1 MLHAKKR
8 PKQMIIEELKSKGI
22 TSLEKVTDYLSR
34 NNNGFYLLPDNIS
47 KLVANLAQINRPESC
62 LNLNSNLGEI
72 LSNCGAIKNKIGIDV
87 NSQNVE
93 LASYLNPNLQFENL
107 DPLSYTSENHFDLVI
122 CFPPLGQ
129 RIQKNG
135 RKVQAEELYFTKSL
149 ELLKEQGNAVFIVAN
164 NFLTAPVFEKLRN
177 TILNKHSLETV
188 ISLPKGIL
196 RNTGVELSILLVNHS
211 KVETTKYYKIKD
223 RDFSNTT
230 LGDSDFSVLKD
241 NLLKRWDYKFHNPK
255 NREYEKELKNQET
268 KKIDE
273 LVEVV
278 LGTHF
283 SREEIKDKGEYLWL
297 TSRNISNGN
306 LNHTERDKFILK
318 REFSIREQNAILKSG
333 DILIPRIQRNR
344 ESFYVHTDNDKKII
358 AFQHYI
364 ILRGKNADYVATYL
378 NTDNGIKLFNQQI
391 ERHARGS
398 VTPTISISD
407 LKNIEIPILPIEDLE
422 LASKRKLKKLS
433 YDELVVIKGKY
444 EDLKKVYKDKKDSH
458 RQILEIMQQNH
469 SEVMNTMG
477 RIENKVNDIKSVLT
491 ELVSDFN
498 IIRELPREID
508 ERINRLN
515 ESLDSKLD
523 ELLSD
528 QKQLDFYIKEIKRW
542 FDFYDLLE
550 TKSKKYL
557 PEAEYIFDHISKL
570 ENPDYSPFILQY
582 CRALENELL
591 KKIFRAYVKSLI
603 EREVEITKEFE
614 WDFGRK
620 ESGKLNSE
628 NTFKLAKHLQ
638 RCLKRSE
645 EGWFFELGSM
655 EVNLRY
661 LTGKTAE
668 KSPLLIDLKSFV
680 LNRFKQ
686 EILNI
691 EYLDDIKTI
700 IRDYRNQSAHPNL
713 IDTEKAVKFHKEMKE
728 CLIELM
734 ENYKK

>member
-1 MLHAKKR
+1 
-8 PKQMIIEELKSKGI
+8 MIIKELKSKGI
-22 TSLEKVTDYLSR
+22 TSLEKVTEYLSR
-34 NNNGFYLLPDNIS
+34 NKNGFFFLPDNLS
-47 KLVANLAQINRPESC
+47 SLVATLAQRNKPKSC
-62 LNLNSNLGEI
+62 LNLNSNIGEI
-72 LSNCGAIKNKIGIDV
+72 LSHCSEIENKVGIDI

-93 LASYLNPNLQFENL
+93 LAKYLNPNLQFENL
-107 DPLSYTSENHFDLVI
+107 DPLSYNSETRFNSVI

-129 RIQKNG
+129 RIQLNG
-135 RKVQAEELYFTKSL
+135 RRIKAEQLYFSKSL
-149 ELLKEQGNAVFIVAN
+149 ELLEEQGNAVFIVAN
-164 NFLTAPVFEKLRN
+164 NFLTAPVFEELRN
-177 TILNKHSLETV
+177 TILNNYSLETV

-196 RNTGVELSILLVNHS
+196 RNTGVDLSILLINHN
-211 KVETTKYYKIKD
+211 KFETTKYYKINDK
-223 RDFSNTT
+223 DFSKTT
-230 LGDSDFSVLKD
+230 LGDSDFSVVKD
-241 NLLKRWDYKFHNPK
+241 NLTERWDYNFHNPK

-268 KKIDE
+268 KRIEE

-283 SREEIKDKGEYLWL
+283 SREEFKGKGDYLWL

-306 LNHTERDKFILK
+306 LNFTDSDKFISK
-318 REFSIREQNAILKSG
+318 REFSRREQNAILRNG
-333 DILIPRIQRNR
+333 DILIPRIQRNK
-344 ESFYVHTDNDKKII
+344 ESFYVHNDNDGKII
-358 AFQHYI
+358 AFQHFI
-364 ILRGKNADYVATYL
+364 ILRGKNADYVASYL

-391 ERHARGS
+391 QRHARGS
-398 VTPTISISD
+398 VMPTISISD

-422 LASKRKLKKLS
+422 LASKRKLEKLS
-433 YDELVVIKGKY
+433 YDELLVVKEKY
-444 EDLKKVYKDKKDSH
+444 EDLKKVYKDTKDSH
-458 RQILEIMQQNH
+458 RQILEIMQENH
-469 SEVMNTMG
+469 SEVMSTMG
-477 RIENKVNDIKSVLT
+477 RIENKVDDIKSVLT

-498 IIRELPREID
+498 SIKELPREID

-523 ELLSD
+523 ELISD
-528 QKQLDFYIKEIKRW
+528 QKQLDFYITEIKRW

-603 EREVEITKEFE
+603 DREIEITKEFE

-638 RCLKRSE
+638 RCIRKPE
-645 EGWFFELGSM
+645 EEWFFELGSM

-680 LNRFKQ
+680 LNRFEQ

-691 EYLDDIKTI
+691 EYLDEIKTI

-713 IDTEKAVKFHKEMKE
+713 IDTEKAIRFHKEMKE
-728 CLIELM
+728 CLIGLM

>member
-1 MLHAKKR
+1 
-8 PKQMIIEELKSKGI
+8 MIIEELKSKGI
-22 TSLEKVTDYLSR
+22 TSLEKVTEYLSR
-34 NNNGFYLLPDNIS
+34 NNNGFFFLPDNLS
-47 KLVANLAQINRPESC
+47 SLVATLAQRNKPKSC
-62 LNLNSNLGEI
+62 LNLNSNIGEI
-72 LSNCGAIKNKIGIDV
+72 LSHCSEIENKVGIDV

-93 LASYLNPNLQFENL
+93 LAKYLNPNLQFENL
-107 DPLSYTSENHFDLVI
+107 DPLSYTSETHYNSVI

-129 RIQKNG
+129 RIQLNG
-135 RKVQAEELYFTKSL
+135 RRIQAEQLYFSKSL
-149 ELLKEQGNAVFIVAN
+149 ELLEEQGNAVFIVAN
-164 NFLTAPVFEKLRN
+164 NFLTAPVFEELRN
-177 TILNKHSLETV
+177 TILNNYSLETV

-196 RNTGVELSILLVNHS
+196 RNIGVELSILLINHN
-211 KVETTKYYKIKD
+211 KFETTKYYKIKD
-223 RDFSNTT
+223 RDFSKTT

-241 NLLKRWDYKFHNPK
+241 NLTERWDYNFHNPK

-268 KKIDE
+268 KRVEE

-283 SREEIKDKGEYLWL
+283 SREEFKEKGDYLWL

-306 LNHTERDKFILK
+306 LNYTDSDKFISK
-318 REFSIREQNAILKSG
+318 REFSRREQNAILRNG
-333 DILIPRIQRNR
+333 DILIPRIQRNK
-344 ESFYVHTDNDKKII
+344 ESFYVHNDNEGKII
-358 AFQHYI
+358 AFQHFI
-364 ILRGKNADYVATYL
+364 ILRGKNADYVASYL
-378 NTDNGIKLFNQQI
+378 NTDNGIKFFNQQI
-391 ERHARGS
+391 QRHARGS
-398 VTPTISISD
+398 VMPTISISD

-422 LASKRKLKKLS
+422 LASKRKLEKLS
-433 YDELVVIKGKY
+433 YDELLVVKEKY
-444 EDLKKVYKDKKDSH
+444 EDLKKVYKDTKDSH

-469 SEVMNTMG
+469 SEVMSTMG
-477 RIENKVNDIKSVLT
+477 RIENKVDDIKSVLT

-498 IIRELPREID
+498 SIKELPREMD

-515 ESLDSKLD
+515 QSLDSKLD
-523 ELLSD
+523 ELISD
-528 QKQLDFYIKEIKRW
+528 QKQLDFYITEIKRW

-603 EREVEITKEFE
+603 DREIEITKEFE
-614 WDFGRK
+614 WDLGRK
-620 ESGKLNSE
+620 ESGKPNSE

-638 RCLKRSE
+638 RCLRKPE
-645 EGWFFELGSM
+645 EEWFFELGSM

-680 LNRFKQ
+680 LDRFEQ
-686 EILNI
+686 DILNI
-691 EYLDDIKTI
+691 EYLDEIKTI

-713 IDTEKAVKFHKEMKE
+713 IDTEKAIRFHKEMKE
-728 CLIELM
+728 CLIGLM

>member
-1 MLHAKKR
+1 
-8 PKQMIIEELKSKGI
+8 MIIKELKSKGI
-22 TSLEKVTDYLSR
+22 TSLEKVTEYLSR
-34 NNNGFYLLPDNIS
+34 NKNRFFFLPDNLS
-47 KLVANLAQINRPESC
+47 SLVATLAQRNKPKSC
-62 LNLNSNLGEI
+62 LNLNSNIGEI
-72 LSNCGAIKNKIGIDV
+72 LSHCSEIENKVGIDI

-93 LASYLNPNLQFENL
+93 LAKYLNPNLQFENL
-107 DPLSYTSENHFDLVI
+107 DPLSYNSETRFNSVI

-129 RIQKNG
+129 RIQLNG
-135 RKVQAEELYFTKSL
+135 RRIQAEQLYFSKSL
-149 ELLKEQGNAVFIVAN
+149 ELLEEQGNAVFIVAN
-164 NFLTAPVFEKLRN
+164 NFLTAPVFEELRN
-177 TILNKHSLETV
+177 TILNNYSLETV

-196 RNTGVELSILLVNHS
+196 RNTGVDLSILLINHN
-211 KVETTKYYKIKD
+211 KFETTKYYKINDK
-223 RDFSNTT
+223 DFSKTT
-230 LGDSDFSVLKD
+230 LGDSDFSVVKD
-241 NLLKRWDYKFHNPK
+241 NLTERWDYNFHNPK

-268 KKIDE
+268 KRIEE

-283 SREEIKDKGEYLWL
+283 SREEFKGKGDYLWL

-306 LNHTERDKFILK
+306 LNFTDSDKFISK
-318 REFSIREQNAILKSG
+318 REFSRREQNAILRNG
-333 DILIPRIQRNR
+333 DILIPRIQRNK
-344 ESFYVHTDNDKKII
+344 ESFYVHNDNDGKII
-358 AFQHYI
+358 AFQHFI
-364 ILRGKNADYVATYL
+364 ILRGKNADYVASYL

-391 ERHARGS
+391 QRHARGS
-398 VTPTISISD
+398 VMPTISISD

-422 LASKRKLKKLS
+422 LASKRKLEKLS
-433 YDELVVIKGKY
+433 YDELLVVKEKY
-444 EDLKKVYKDKKDSH
+444 EDLKKVYKDTKDSH
-458 RQILEIMQQNH
+458 RQILEIMQENH
-469 SEVMNTMG
+469 SEVMSTMG
-477 RIENKVNDIKSVLT
+477 RIENKVDDIKSVLT

-498 IIRELPREID
+498 SIKELPREID

-523 ELLSD
+523 ELISD
-528 QKQLDFYIKEIKRW
+528 QKQLDFYITEIKRW

-603 EREVEITKEFE
+603 DREIEITKEFE

-620 ESGKLNSE
+620 ESGKPNSE

-638 RCLKRSE
+638 RCIRKPE
-645 EGWFFELGSM
+645 EEWFFELGSM

-661 LTGKTAE
+661 LTGKTSE

-680 LNRFKQ
+680 LNRFEQ

-691 EYLDDIKTI
+691 EYLDEIKTI

-713 IDTEKAVKFHKEMKE
+713 IDTEKAIRFHKEMKE
-728 CLIELM
+728 CLIGLM

>member
-1 MLHAKKR
+1 MT
-8 PKQMIIEELKSKGI
+8 IDELKSKGI
-22 TSLEKVTDYLSR
+22 TSFKKVTEYLSR
-34 NNNGFYLLPDNIS
+34 SDRGFFFLPDNLA
-47 KLVANLAQINRPESC
+47 KLTADLAQSKKPESC
-62 LNLNSNLGEI
+62 INLNSNLGEI
-72 LSNCGAIKNKIGIDV
+72 LSHCNQIKSKIGVDINV
-87 NSQNVE
+87 QNIE
-93 LASYLNPNLQFENL
+93 LAKYLNPSLHFENL
-107 DPLSYTSENHFDLVI
+107 DPLSYTSTSHFDSVI

-129 RIQKNG
+129 RIQVNG
-135 RKVQAEELYFTKSL
+135 RRLQSKQLYLNKSL
-149 ELLKEQGNAVFIVAN
+149 ELLSKQGTAVFIVAD
-164 NFLTAPVFEKLRN
+164 NFLTAPVFEELRN
-177 TILNKHSLETV
+177 TILEKYGLKTV

-196 RNTGVELSILLVNHS
+196 RNTGVDLSILVINHDKS
-211 KVETTKYYKIKD
+211 KATEYFKIKD
-223 RDFSNTT
+223 RAFSNTN
-230 LGDSDFSVLKD
+230 LSNPDFSVLKD
-241 NLLKRWDYKFHNPK
+241 NLVERWDYKFHNPK

-268 KKIDE
+268 KRVTD

-283 SREEIKDKGEYLWL
+283 SRDEIKEEGDFLWL
-297 TSRNISNGN
+297 TSRNVLNGN
-306 LNHTERDKFILK
+306 LTLTDKDKFISK
-318 REFSIREQNAILKSG
+318 KEFSRREQNAILQNG
-333 DILIPRIQRNR
+333 DILIPRIQRNK
-344 ESFYVHTDNDKKII
+344 ESFYVHTDTEKKII
-358 AFQHYI
+358 AFQHFI

-391 ERHARGS
+391 ERHARGN
-398 VTPTISISD
+398 VMPTISISD

-422 LASKRKLKKLS
+422 LASKRKLEKLS
-433 YDELVVIKGKY
+433 YNELLVIKEKY
-444 EDLKKVYKDKKDSH
+444 EKLKIVYQDSKDSH

-469 SEVMNTMG
+469 SEVMSTMG
-477 RIENKVNDIKSVLT
+477 RIENKVDDVKSILT

-498 IIRELPREID
+498 SIKKLPREID
-508 ERINRLN
+508 DRINRLN
-515 ESLDSKLD
+515 QNLDTKLN
-523 ELLSD
+523 ELISD
-528 QKQLDFYIKEIKRW
+528 QKQLDFYITEIKRW

-591 KKIFRAYVKSLI
+591 KKIFRAYVQSLI
-603 EREVEITKEFE
+603 DREIDITKEFE

-620 ESGKLNSE
+620 ESGKPNSD
-628 NTFKLAKHLQ
+628 NTFKLAKHIQ
-638 RCLKRSE
+638 RCLKKSE
-645 EGWFFELGSM
+645 EEWFFELGSM

-661 LTGKTAE
+661 LTGKTAG

-680 LNRFKQ
+680 LDRFEQ

-691 EYLDDIKTI
+691 EYLDEIKTI

-728 CLIELM
+728 CLISLM

>member
-1 MLHAKKR
+1 
-8 PKQMIIEELKSKGI
+8 MIIKELKSKGI
-22 TSLEKVTDYLSR
+22 TSLEKVTEYLSR
-34 NNNGFYLLPDNIS
+34 NKNRFFFLPDNLS
-47 KLVANLAQINRPESC
+47 SLVATLAQRNKPKSC
-62 LNLNSNLGEI
+62 LNLNSNIGEI
-72 LSNCGAIKNKIGIDV
+72 LSHCSEIENKVGIDI

-93 LASYLNPNLQFENL
+93 LAKYLNPNLQFENL
-107 DPLSYTSENHFDLVI
+107 DPLSYNSETRFNSVI

-129 RIQKNG
+129 RIQLNG
-135 RKVQAEELYFTKSL
+135 RRIQAEQLYFSKSL
-149 ELLKEQGNAVFIVAN
+149 ELLEEQGNAVFIVAN
-164 NFLTAPVFEKLRN
+164 NFLTAPVFEELRN
-177 TILNKHSLETV
+177 TILNNYSLETV

-196 RNTGVELSILLVNHS
+196 RNTGVDLSILLINHN
-211 KVETTKYYKIKD
+211 KFETTKYYKINDK
-223 RDFSNTT
+223 DFSKTT
-230 LGDSDFSVLKD
+230 LGDSDFSVVKD
-241 NLLKRWDYKFHNPK
+241 NLTERWDYNFHNPK

-268 KKIDE
+268 KRIEE

-283 SREEIKDKGEYLWL
+283 SREEFKGKGDYLWL

-306 LNHTERDKFILK
+306 LNFTDSDKFISK
-318 REFSIREQNAILKSG
+318 REFSRREQNAILRNG
-333 DILIPRIQRNR
+333 DILIPRIQRNK
-344 ESFYVHTDNDKKII
+344 ESFYVHNDNDGKII
-358 AFQHYI
+358 AFQHFI
-364 ILRGKNADYVATYL
+364 ILRGKNADYVASYL

-391 ERHARGS
+391 QRHARGS
-398 VTPTISISD
+398 VMPTISISD

-422 LASKRKLKKLS
+422 LASKRKLEKLS
-433 YDELVVIKGKY
+433 YDELLVVKEKY
-444 EDLKKVYKDKKDSH
+444 EDLKKVYKDTKDSH
-458 RQILEIMQQNH
+458 RQILEIMQENH
-469 SEVMNTMG
+469 SEVMSTMG
-477 RIENKVNDIKSVLT
+477 RIENKVDDIKSVLT

-498 IIRELPREID
+498 SIKELPREID

-523 ELLSD
+523 ELISD
-528 QKQLDFYIKEIKRW
+528 QKQLDFYITEIKRW

-603 EREVEITKEFE
+603 DREIEITKEFE

-620 ESGKLNSE
+620 ESGKPNSE

-638 RCLKRSE
+638 RCIRKPE
-645 EGWFFELGSM
+645 EEWFFELGSM

-680 LNRFKQ
+680 LNRFEQ

-691 EYLDDIKTI
+691 EYLDEIKTI

-713 IDTEKAVKFHKEMKE
+713 IDTEKAIRFHKEMKE
-728 CLIELM
+728 CLIGLM

>member
-1 MLHAKKR
+1 MT
-8 PKQMIIEELKSKGI
+8 IDELKSKGI
-22 TSLEKVTDYLSR
+22 TSFKKVTEYLSR
-34 NNNGFYLLPDNIS
+34 SDRGFFFLPDNLA
-47 KLVANLAQINRPESC
+47 KLTAELAQSKKPESC
-62 LNLNSNLGEI
+62 INLNSNLGEI
-72 LSNCGAIKNKIGIDV
+72 LSHCNQIKNKIGVDINV
-87 NSQNVE
+87 QNIE
-93 LASYLNPNLQFENL
+93 LAKYLNPSLHFENL
-107 DPLSYTSENHFDLVI
+107 DPLSYTSTSHFDSVI

-129 RIQKNG
+129 RIQVNG
-135 RKVQAEELYFTKSL
+135 RRLPSEQLYLNKSL
-149 ELLKEQGNAVFIVAN
+149 ELLSEQGTAVFIVAN
-164 NFLTAPVFEKLRN
+164 NFLTAPVFEELRN
-177 TILNKHSLETV
+177 TILEKYGLETV

-196 RNTGVELSILLVNHS
+196 RNTGVDLSILVINHD
-211 KVETTKYYKIKD
+211 KTKATKYFKIKD
-223 RDFSNTT
+223 RAFSNTN
-230 LGDSDFSVLKD
+230 LSNSDFSVLKD
-241 NLLKRWDYKFHNPK
+241 NLVERWDYKFHNPK

-268 KKIDE
+268 KRVTD

-283 SREEIKDKGEYLWL
+283 SRDEIKEEGDFLWL
-297 TSRNISNGN
+297 TMRNVINGN
-306 LNHTERDKFILK
+306 LTLTDNDKFISK
-318 REFSIREQNAILKSG
+318 KEFSRREQNAILQNG
-333 DILIPRIQRNR
+333 DILIPRIQRNK
-344 ESFYVHTDNDKKII
+344 ESFYIHTDTEKKII
-358 AFQHYI
+358 AFQHFI

-391 ERHARGS
+391 ERHARGN
-398 VTPTISISD
+398 VMPTISISD

-422 LASKRKLKKLS
+422 LASKRKLEKLS
-433 YDELVVIKGKY
+433 YNELLVIKEKY
-444 EDLKKVYKDKKDSH
+444 EKLKIEYQDSKDSH

-469 SEVMNTMG
+469 SEVMSTMG
-477 RIENKVNDIKSVLT
+477 RIENKVDEVKSILT

-498 IIRELPREID
+498 SIKKLPREID
-508 ERINRLN
+508 DRINRLN
-515 ESLDSKLD
+515 QSLDTKLN
-523 ELLSD
+523 ELISD
-528 QKQLDFYIKEIKRW
+528 QKQLDFYITEIKRW

-591 KKIFRAYVKSLI
+591 KKIFRAYVQSLI
-603 EREVEITKEFE
+603 DREIDITKEFE

-620 ESGKLNSE
+620 ESGKPNSE
-628 NTFKLAKHLQ
+628 NTFKLAKHIQ
-638 RCLKRSE
+638 RCLKKSE
-645 EGWFFELGSM
+645 DEWFFELGSM

-661 LTGKTAE
+661 LTGKTAG

-680 LNRFKQ
+680 LDRFEQ

-691 EYLDDIKTI
+691 EYLDEIKTI

-728 CLIELM
+728 CLISLM

>member
-1 MLHAKKR
+1 
-8 PKQMIIEELKSKGI
+8 MIIKELKSKGI
-22 TSLEKVTDYLSR
+22 TSLEKVTEYLSR
-34 NNNGFYLLPDNIS
+34 NKNGFFFLPDNLS
-47 KLVANLAQINRPESC
+47 SLVATLAQRNKPKSC
-62 LNLNSNLGEI
+62 LNLNSNIGEI
-72 LSNCGAIKNKIGIDV
+72 LSHCSEIENKVGIDI

-93 LASYLNPNLQFENL
+93 LAKYLNPNLQFENL
-107 DPLSYTSENHFDLVI
+107 DPLSYNSETRFNSVI

-129 RIQKNG
+129 RIQLNG
-135 RKVQAEELYFTKSL
+135 RRIKAEQLYFSKSL
-149 ELLKEQGNAVFIVAN
+149 ELLEEQGNAVFIVAN
-164 NFLTAPVFEKLRN
+164 NFLTAPVFEELRN
-177 TILNKHSLETV
+177 TILNNYSLETV

-196 RNTGVELSILLVNHS
+196 RNTGVDLSILLINHN
-211 KVETTKYYKIKD
+211 KFETTKYYKINDK
-223 RDFSNTT
+223 DFSKTT
-230 LGDSDFSVLKD
+230 LGDSDFSVVKD
-241 NLLKRWDYKFHNPK
+241 NLTERWDYNFHNPK

-268 KKIDE
+268 KRIEE

-283 SREEIKDKGEYLWL
+283 SREEFKGKGDYLWL

-306 LNHTERDKFILK
+306 LNFTDSDKFISK
-318 REFSIREQNAILKSG
+318 REFSRREQNAILRNG
-333 DILIPRIQRNR
+333 DILIPRIQRNK
-344 ESFYVHTDNDKKII
+344 ESFYVHNDNDGKII
-358 AFQHYI
+358 AFQHFI
-364 ILRGKNADYVATYL
+364 ILRGKNADYVASYL

-391 ERHARGS
+391 QRHARGS
-398 VTPTISISD
+398 VMPTISISD

-422 LASKRKLKKLS
+422 LASKRKLEKLS
-433 YDELVVIKGKY
+433 YDELLVVKEKY
-444 EDLKKVYKDKKDSH
+444 EDLKKVYKDTKDSH
-458 RQILEIMQQNH
+458 RQILEIMQENH
-469 SEVMNTMG
+469 SEVMSTMG
-477 RIENKVNDIKSVLT
+477 RIENKVDDIKSVLT

-498 IIRELPREID
+498 SIKELPREID

-523 ELLSD
+523 ELISD
-528 QKQLDFYIKEIKRW
+528 QKQLDFYITEIKRW

-603 EREVEITKEFE
+603 DREIEITKEFE

-620 ESGKLNSE
+620 ESRKPNSE

-638 RCLKRSE
+638 RCIRKPE
-645 EGWFFELGSM
+645 EEWFFELGSM

-680 LNRFKQ
+680 LNRFEQ

-691 EYLDDIKTI
+691 EYLDEIKTI

-713 IDTEKAVKFHKEMKE
+713 IDTEKAIRFHKEMKE
-728 CLIELM
+728 CLIGLM

>member
-1 MLHAKKR
+1 MT
-8 PKQMIIEELKSKGI
+8 IDELKSKGI
-22 TSLEKVTDYLSR
+22 TSFKKVTEYLSR
-34 NNNGFYLLPDNIS
+34 SDRGFFFLPDNLA
-47 KLVANLAQINRPESC
+47 KLVADLAQSKNPDNCI
-62 LNLNSNLGEI
+62 NLNSNLGEI
-72 LSNCGAIKNKIGIDV
+72 LSHCNQIKSKIGVDINV
-87 NSQNVE
+87 QNIE
-93 LASYLNPNLQFENL
+93 LAKYLNPSLHFENL
-107 DPLSYTSENHFDLVI
+107 DPLSYTSTSHFDSVI

-129 RIQKNG
+129 RIQVNG
-135 RKVQAEELYFTKSL
+135 RRLQSEQLYLNKSL
-149 ELLKEQGNAVFIVAN
+149 ELLSKQGTAVFIVAD
-164 NFLTAPVFEKLRN
+164 NFLTAPVFEELRN
-177 TILNKHSLETV
+177 TILEKYGLETV

-196 RNTGVELSILLVNHS
+196 RNTGVDLSILVINHDKS
-211 KVETTKYYKIKD
+211 KATKYFKIKD
-223 RDFSNTT
+223 RAFSNTN
-230 LGDSDFSVLKD
+230 LSNSDFSVLKD
-241 NLLKRWDYKFHNPK
+241 NLVERWDYKFHNPK

-268 KKIDE
+268 KRVTD

-283 SREEIKDKGEYLWL
+283 SRDEIKEEGDFLWL
-297 TSRNISNGN
+297 TSRNVLNGN
-306 LNHTERDKFILK
+306 LTLTDNDKFISK
-318 REFSIREQNAILKSG
+318 KEFSRREQNAILQNG
-333 DILIPRIQRNR
+333 DILIPRIQRNK
-344 ESFYVHTDNDKKII
+344 ESFYVHTDTEKKII
-358 AFQHYI
+358 AFQHFI

-391 ERHARGS
+391 ERHARGN
-398 VTPTISISD
+398 VMPTISISD

-422 LASKRKLKKLS
+422 LASKRKLEKLS
-433 YDELVVIKGKY
+433 YNELLVIKEKY
-444 EDLKKVYKDKKDSH
+444 EKLKIVYQDSKDSH

-469 SEVMNTMG
+469 SEVMSTMG
-477 RIENKVNDIKSVLT
+477 RIENKVDDVKSILT

-498 IIRELPREID
+498 SIKKLPREID
-508 ERINRLN
+508 DRINRLN
-515 ESLDSKLD
+515 QNLDTKLN
-523 ELLSD
+523 ELISD
-528 QKQLDFYIKEIKRW
+528 QKQLDFYITEIKRW

-591 KKIFRAYVKSLI
+591 KKIFRAYVRSLI
-603 EREVEITKEFE
+603 DREIDITKEFE

-620 ESGKLNSE
+620 ESGKPNSD
-628 NTFKLAKHLQ
+628 NTFKLAKHIQ
-638 RCLKRSE
+638 RCLKKSE
-645 EGWFFELGSM
+645 EEWFFELGSM

-661 LTGKTAE
+661 LTGKTAG

-680 LNRFKQ
+680 LDRFEQ

-691 EYLDDIKTI
+691 EYLDEIKTI

-728 CLIELM
+728 CLISLM

>member
-1 MLHAKKR
+1 
-8 PKQMIIEELKSKGI
+8 MIIKELKSKGI
-22 TSLEKVTDYLSR
+22 TSLEKVTEYLSR
-34 NNNGFYLLPDNIS
+34 NKNGFFFLPDNLS
-47 KLVANLAQINRPESC
+47 SLVATLAQRNKPKSC
-62 LNLNSNLGEI
+62 LNLNSNIGEI
-72 LSNCGAIKNKIGIDV
+72 LSHCSEIENKVGIDI

-93 LASYLNPNLQFENL
+93 LAKYLNPNLQFENL
-107 DPLSYTSENHFDLVI
+107 DPLSYNSETRFNSVI

-129 RIQKNG
+129 RIQLNG
-135 RKVQAEELYFTKSL
+135 RRIKAEQLYFSKSL
-149 ELLKEQGNAVFIVAN
+149 ELLEEQGNAVFIVAN
-164 NFLTAPVFEKLRN
+164 NFLTAPVFEELRN
-177 TILNKHSLETV
+177 TILNNYSLETV

-196 RNTGVELSILLVNHS
+196 RNTGVDLSILLINHN
-211 KVETTKYYKIKD
+211 KFETTKYYKINDK
-223 RDFSNTT
+223 DFSKTT
-230 LGDSDFSVLKD
+230 LGDSDFSVVKD
-241 NLLKRWDYKFHNPK
+241 NLTERWDYNFHNPK

-268 KKIDE
+268 KRIEE

-283 SREEIKDKGEYLWL
+283 SREEFKGKGDYLWL

-306 LNHTERDKFILK
+306 LNFTDSDKFISK
-318 REFSIREQNAILKSG
+318 REFSRREQNAILRNG
-333 DILIPRIQRNR
+333 DILIPRIQRNK
-344 ESFYVHTDNDKKII
+344 ESFYVHNDNDGKII
-358 AFQHYI
+358 AFQHFI
-364 ILRGKNADYVATYL
+364 ILRGKNADYVASYL

-391 ERHARGS
+391 QRHARGS
-398 VTPTISISD
+398 VMPTISISD

-422 LASKRKLKKLS
+422 LASKRKLEKLS
-433 YDELVVIKGKY
+433 YDELLVVKEKY
-444 EDLKKVYKDKKDSH
+444 EDLKKVYKDTKDSH
-458 RQILEIMQQNH
+458 RQILEIMQENH
-469 SEVMNTMG
+469 SEVMSTMG
-477 RIENKVNDIKSVLT
+477 RIENKVDDIKSVLT

-498 IIRELPREID
+498 SIKELPREID

-523 ELLSD
+523 ELISD
-528 QKQLDFYIKEIKRW
+528 QKQLDFYITEIKRW

-603 EREVEITKEFE
+603 DREIEITKEFE

-620 ESGKLNSE
+620 ESGKPNSE

-638 RCLKRSE
+638 RCIRKPE
-645 EGWFFELGSM
+645 EEWFFELGSM

-680 LNRFKQ
+680 LNRFEQ

-691 EYLDDIKTI
+691 EYLDEIKTI

-713 IDTEKAVKFHKEMKE
+713 IDTEKAIRFHKEMKE
-728 CLIELM
+728 CLIGLM

>member
-1 MLHAKKR
+1 
-8 PKQMIIEELKSKGI
+8 MIIKELKSKGI
-22 TSLEKVTDYLSR
+22 TSLEKVTEYLSR
-34 NNNGFYLLPDNIS
+34 NKNRFFFLPDNLS
-47 KLVANLAQINRPESC
+47 SLVATLAQRNKPKSC
-62 LNLNSNLGEI
+62 LNLNSNIGEI
-72 LSNCGAIKNKIGIDV
+72 LSHCSEIENKVGIDI

-93 LASYLNPNLQFENL
+93 LAKYLNPNLQFENL
-107 DPLSYTSENHFDLVI
+107 DPLSYNSETRFNSVI

-129 RIQKNG
+129 RIQLNG
-135 RKVQAEELYFTKSL
+135 RRIKAEQLYFSKSL
-149 ELLKEQGNAVFIVAN
+149 ELLEEQGNAVFIVAN
-164 NFLTAPVFEKLRN
+164 NFLTAPVFEELRN
-177 TILNKHSLETV
+177 TILNNYSLETV

-196 RNTGVELSILLVNHS
+196 RNTGVDLSILLINHN
-211 KVETTKYYKIKD
+211 KFETTKYYKINDK
-223 RDFSNTT
+223 DFSKTT
-230 LGDSDFSVLKD
+230 LGDSDFSVVKD
-241 NLLKRWDYKFHNPK
+241 NLTERWDYNFHNPK

-268 KKIDE
+268 KRIEE

-283 SREEIKDKGEYLWL
+283 SREEFKGKGDYLWL

-306 LNHTERDKFILK
+306 LNFTDSDKFISK
-318 REFSIREQNAILKSG
+318 REFSRREQNAILRNG
-333 DILIPRIQRNR
+333 DILIPRIQRNK
-344 ESFYVHTDNDKKII
+344 ESFYVHNDNDGKII
-358 AFQHYI
+358 AFQHFI
-364 ILRGKNADYVATYL
+364 ILRGKNADYVASYL

-391 ERHARGS
+391 QRHARGS
-398 VTPTISISD
+398 VMPTISISD

-422 LASKRKLKKLS
+422 LASKRKLEKLS
-433 YDELVVIKGKY
+433 YDELLVVKEKY
-444 EDLKKVYKDKKDSH
+444 EDLKKVYKDTKDSH
-458 RQILEIMQQNH
+458 RQILEIMQENH
-469 SEVMNTMG
+469 SEVMSTMG
-477 RIENKVNDIKSVLT
+477 RIENKVDDIKSVLT

-498 IIRELPREID
+498 SIKELPREID

-523 ELLSD
+523 ELISD
-528 QKQLDFYIKEIKRW
+528 QKQLDFYITEIKRW

-603 EREVEITKEFE
+603 DREIEITKEFE

-638 RCLKRSE
+638 RCIRKPE
-645 EGWFFELGSM
+645 EEWFFELGSM

-680 LNRFKQ
+680 LNRFEQ

-691 EYLDDIKTI
+691 EYLDEIKTI

-713 IDTEKAVKFHKEMKE
+713 IDTEKAIRFHKEMKE
-728 CLIELM
+728 CLIGLM

>member
-1 MLHAKKR
+1 
-8 PKQMIIEELKSKGI
+8 MIIEVLKSKGI
-22 TSLEKVTDYLSR
+22 SSLEKVTEYLSKKD
-34 NNNGFYLLPDNIS
+34 NGFFFLPDNLS
-47 KLVANLAQINRPESC
+47 KFLANLAQRNNPESC
-62 LNLNSNLGEI
+62 INLNSNIGEI
-72 LSNCGAIKNKIGIDV
+72 LSNCTEIKNKVGIDI
-87 NSQNVE
+87 NAQNIE
-93 LASYLNPNLQFENL
+93 LAKYLNPKLQFENL
-107 DPLSYTSENHFDLVI
+107 DPLSYNSKTRFDSVI

-129 RIQKNG
+129 RIEINERRFQSE
-135 RKVQAEELYFTKSL
+135 QLYITKSL
-149 ELLKEQGNAVFIVAN
+149 ELLGEQGNAFFIVAN
-164 NFLTAPVFEKLRN
+164 NFLTAPVFEELRN
-177 TILNKHSLETV
+177 TILDKYGLETL

-196 RNTGVELSILLVNHS
+196 RNTGVELSILVVTSN
-211 KVETTKYYKIKD
+211 KTEATKYYKIKD
-223 RDFSNTT
+223 KAFSNST
-230 LGDSDFSVLKD
+230 LGICDFSVLKD
-241 NLLKRWDYKFHNPK
+241 NLAERWDYNFHNPK
-255 NREYEKELKNQET
+255 NREYEKELKNHET
-268 KKIDE
+268 KRIDE

-283 SREEIKDKGEYLWL
+283 SKDEIREEGDFLWL
-297 TSRNISNGN
+297 TSRNISNGKLIYTDN
-306 LNHTERDKFILK
+306 DKFISK
-318 REFSIREQNAILKSG
+318 KEFSRREKNAILQNG

-344 ESFYVHTDNDKKII
+344 ESFYIHTDSEKRLI
-358 AFQHYI
+358 AFQHFI
-364 ILRGKNADYVATYL
+364 ILRGKNAVYVATYL

-398 VTPTISISD
+398 VMPTISISD

-422 LASKRKLKKLS
+422 LASKRKLEKLS
-433 YDELVVIKGKY
+433 YDELLVIKEKY
-444 EDLKKVYKDKKDSH
+444 ENLKKVYKDSKDSH

-469 SEVMNTMG
+469 SEVMSTMG
-477 RIENKVNDIKSVLT
+477 RIENKVDDIKSILT

-498 IIRELPREID
+498 SIKELPREVD

-515 ESLDSKLD
+515 QSLDTKLN
-523 ELLSD
+523 ELISD
-528 QKQLDFYIKEIKRW
+528 QKQLDFYITEIKRW

-550 TKSKKYL
+550 SKSKKYL

-591 KKIFRAYVKSLI
+591 KKIFRAYVQSLI
-603 EREVEITKEFE
+603 DRNIEIAKEFA
-614 WDFGRK
+614 WDLGKK

-638 RCLKRSE
+638 RCLKKSE

-668 KSPLLIDLKSFV
+668 KSPLLIDLKNFV
-680 LNRFKQ
+680 LNRFEK

-691 EYLDDIKTI
+691 EYLDEIKTI
-700 IRDYRNQSAHPNL
+700 IIDYRNQSAHPNL
-713 IDTEKAVKFHKEMKE
+713 INTEKAIKFHKEMKE
-728 CLIELM
+728 CLIGLM

>member
-1 MLHAKKR
+1 MT
-8 PKQMIIEELKSKGI
+8 IDELKSKGI
-22 TSLEKVTDYLSR
+22 TSFKKVTEYLSR
-34 NNNGFYLLPDNIS
+34 SDRGFFFLPDNLA
-47 KLVANLAQINRPESC
+47 KLTADLAQSKKPESC
-62 LNLNSNLGEI
+62 INLNSNLGEI
-72 LSNCGAIKNKIGIDV
+72 LSHCNQIKSKIGVDINV
-87 NSQNVE
+87 QNIE
-93 LASYLNPNLQFENL
+93 LAKYLNPSLHFENL
-107 DPLSYTSENHFDLVI
+107 DPLSYTSTSHFDSVI

-129 RIQKNG
+129 RIQVNG
-135 RKVQAEELYFTKSL
+135 RRLQSEQLYLNKSL
-149 ELLKEQGNAVFIVAN
+149 ELLSKQGTAVFIVAN
-164 NFLTAPVFEKLRN
+164 NFLTAQVFGELRN
-177 TILNKHSLETV
+177 TILEKYGLETV

-196 RNTGVELSILLVNHS
+196 RNTGVELSILVINHDKS
-211 KVETTKYYKIKD
+211 KAIKYFKIKD
-223 RDFSNTT
+223 RAFSNTN
-230 LGDSDFSVLKD
+230 LSNSDFSVLKD
-241 NLLKRWDYKFHNPK
+241 NLVERWDYKFHNPK

-268 KKIDE
+268 KRVTD

-283 SREEIKDKGEYLWL
+283 SRDEIKEEGDFLWL
-297 TSRNISNGN
+297 TSRNVLNGN
-306 LNHTERDKFILK
+306 LTLTDNDKFISK
-318 REFSIREQNAILKSG
+318 KKFSRREQNAILQNG
-333 DILIPRIQRNR
+333 DILIPRIQRNK
-344 ESFYVHTDNDKKII
+344 ESFYVHTDTEKKII
-358 AFQHYI
+358 AFQQFI

-391 ERHARGS
+391 ERHARGN
-398 VTPTISISD
+398 VMPTISISD

-422 LASKRKLKKLS
+422 LASKRKLEKLS
-433 YDELVVIKGKY
+433 YNELLVIKEKY
-444 EDLKKVYKDKKDSH
+444 EKLKIVYQDSKDSH

-469 SEVMNTMG
+469 SEVMSTMG
-477 RIENKVNDIKSVLT
+477 RIENKVDDVKSILT

-498 IIRELPREID
+498 SIKKLPREID
-508 ERINRLN
+508 DRINRLN
-515 ESLDSKLD
+515 QNLDTKLN
-523 ELLSD
+523 ELISD
-528 QKQLDFYIKEIKRW
+528 QKQLDFYITEIKRW

-591 KKIFRAYVKSLI
+591 KKIFRAYVQSLI
-603 EREVEITKEFE
+603 DREIDITKEFE

-620 ESGKLNSE
+620 ESGKPNSD
-628 NTFKLAKHLQ
+628 NTFKLAKHIQ
-638 RCLKRSE
+638 RCLKKSE
-645 EGWFFELGSM
+645 EEWFFELGSM

-661 LTGKTAE
+661 LTGKTAG

-680 LNRFKQ
+680 LDRFEQ

-691 EYLDDIKTI
+691 EYLDEIKNI

-728 CLIELM
+728 CLISLM